1 MSWVINFFNEV
12 TKQFNAL
19 VVFMN
24 TPIEG
29 LNDALSMLG
38 ADVTITPIALV
49 STLLVTYILAM
60 FLLRIV
66 RG

>member
-1 MSWVINFFNEV
+1 MIWLINFFKEV

-29 LNDALSMLG
+29 LNDALSLVG
-38 ADVTITPIALV
+38 VDVAITPIALV

-60 FLLRIV
+60 FLLRII